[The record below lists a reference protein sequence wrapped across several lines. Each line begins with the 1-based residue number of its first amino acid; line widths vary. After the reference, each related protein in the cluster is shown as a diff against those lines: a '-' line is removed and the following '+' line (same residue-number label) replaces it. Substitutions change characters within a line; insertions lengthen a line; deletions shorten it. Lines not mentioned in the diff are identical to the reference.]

1 MNNLHIN
8 ITWSRPQIP
17 RGPITAFQLHIKE
30 LPNGNANSNSD
41 VSNSSFYIIKAI
53 NLLFYYQPVTTL

>member
-41 VSNSSFYIIKAI
+41 VSNSSSYVIKSNKLIIMTG
-53 NLLFYYQPVTTL
+53 LG